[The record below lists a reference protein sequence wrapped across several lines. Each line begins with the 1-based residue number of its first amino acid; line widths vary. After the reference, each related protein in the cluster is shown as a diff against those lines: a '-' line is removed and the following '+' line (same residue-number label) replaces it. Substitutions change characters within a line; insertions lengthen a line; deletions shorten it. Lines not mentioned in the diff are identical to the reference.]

1 MIKIDLSTL
10 IARQLSSSR
19 MRDAL
24 EDRQHIDIEEG
35 MQLEEEDNQLRNTA
49 RIRLN
54 KIRGRESADMSGV
67 IRAQA
72 FKSTYEV
79 DSL

>member
-35 MQLEEEDNQLRNTA
+35 MQLDEEDRNTA

-54 KIRGRESADMSGV
+54 YIRGRESADMSGV